1 MKKRI
6 KGIYE
11 SVKSFFRIGYSV
23 TRSNSKKNGSKK
35 ATINTVELGNKGKI
49 KRSPVKLPLR
59 VQDLFDYFIN
69 NCHDSLEK
77 YEDRMDLYA
86 DMDIVYLNSTIIARA
101 VNLIAD
107 EVVQAD
113 SNNRILTV
121 EAKEKQRKFI
131 YDFIDR
137 TGLEELLRPT
147 AHNIVLYGDAGWI
160 PEIVEKEGITKVS
173 NIDIYDLKKRFE
185 FTPYEVQQELKN
197 KSGALSVLRNQ
208 DVLNDLI
215 DISEN
220 KEEDFSTYFQS
231 HLFGFQV
238 GDFLLPPWQFIHFR
252 NSTSKSPFKPFGQP
266 FYIHALS
273 PYRQLEIA
281 MSLQVAQ
288 RGAKMPIENIEV
300 NLPASMSPTSKLDKV
315 AEFIEQ
321 YENSG
326 INNNVLKEDVG
337 VGERVYTIK
346 DLVEMKMIS
355 PDIRLDHLDD
365 IDLLRDDMIIATGL
379 PRNFLD
385 PNSGSFGNSGVSLIQ
400 QFKPF
405 ARTIY
410 YIQSILLK
418 NITQLIK
425 IHMVMSGQFAYADI
439 DFQLSMPFPEAQTDR
454 DIISSQNDL
463 LRLAND
469 IIDSLGEKVTGER
482 DAVIPVDLIK
492 QIYSQILPY
501 DSDKIEKWIDDIVK
515 SRAAKDGDGEDGKN
529 KNKKWESV
537 TKKYTKR
544 ELREVIDDTIYEGKR
559 DVLREGKMQN
569 KHFYSSALGNPD
581 FDVKNIIEFKKRRM
595 KRLKEKEQAEQ
606 AA

>member
-11 SVKSFFRIGYSV
+11 SVKNFFRIGYSV
-23 TRSNSKKNGSKK
+23 TRSNSKAGSKK
-35 ATINTVELGNKGKI
+35 VTLNSVELDNKGKI
-49 KRSPVKLPLR
+49 KNTPVKVPLK
-59 VQDLFDYFIN
+59 VQDLFEHYIN
-69 NCHDSLEK
+69 NCHDNLEK

-86 DMDIVYLNSTIIARA
+86 DMDMLYLNNTPIARA

-121 EAKEKQRKFI
+121 EAKKKQRKFI

-160 PEIVEKEGITKVS
+160 PEIIEKEGITKIT
-173 NIDIYDLKKRFE
+173 NIDLYDLKERFE
-185 FTPYEVQQELKN
+185 FTPYQVKQELKN
-197 KSGALSVLRNQ
+197 KGSALSILRNQ

-215 DISEN
+215 DITEN
-220 KEEDFSTYFQS
+220 KSEDVSAYFQS

-252 NSTSKSPFKPFGQP
+252 NTTSKGPFKPFGQP
-266 FYIHALS
+266 HFIHALS
-273 PYRQLEIA
+273 PYRQLEVA

-288 RGAKMPIENIEV
+288 RGAKMPVENIEI

-326 INNNVLKEDVG
+326 INNNVLKEDIG
-337 VGERVYTIK
+337 VGERIYTIK

-405 ARTIY
+405 ARTVY
-410 YIQSILLK
+410 HIQSILLK
-418 NITQLIK
+418 SITQLVK
-425 IHMVMSGQFAYADI
+425 LHMVMSGEFALADI
-439 DFQLSMPFPEAQTDR
+439 DFQLSMPFPESQTNR

-537 TKKYTKR
+537 TKKYTER

-559 DVLREGKMQN
+559 EVLREGKMQN
-569 KHFYSSALGNPD
+569 KHFYSSVLGNPD
-581 FDVKNIIEFKKRRM
+581 FDIKNIIEFKKRRM